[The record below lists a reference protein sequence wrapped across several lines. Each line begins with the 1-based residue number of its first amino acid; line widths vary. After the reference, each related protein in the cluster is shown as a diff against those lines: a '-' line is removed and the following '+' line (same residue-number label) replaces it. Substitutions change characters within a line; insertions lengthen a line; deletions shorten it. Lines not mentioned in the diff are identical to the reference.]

1 MKVFPSGVGSQL
13 GVITKKGNNGGNPNS
28 WNMGNRRGLGGKRVW
43 RKGKSNKGML
53 IGKAN

>member
-13 GVITKKGNNGGNPNS
+13 RVMPKKGNNGGNPNS

-43 RKGKSNKGML
+43 RKGKGNKGTL